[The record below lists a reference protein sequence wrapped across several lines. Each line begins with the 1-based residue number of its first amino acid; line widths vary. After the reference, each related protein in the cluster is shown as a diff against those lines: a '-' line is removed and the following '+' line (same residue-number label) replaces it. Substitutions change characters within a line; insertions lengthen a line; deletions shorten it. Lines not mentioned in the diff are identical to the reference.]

1 MEQYDVLIVGNDI
14 GSLVTALFLARKM
27 RKVVVFSEPEPKS
40 FKDIIELSDDQG
52 NKYTFKNHLLNTVP
66 GIEKP
71 SLMYRFLNLCG
82 LSNDLQTIVSI
93 SDKIVKKD
101 NTMVERLQ
109 DFEGLLIYF
118 VRYYPKQRDRIH
130 KFFRDL
136 KRHFDNYVE
145 QQYSMIANTGYTIS
159 SLMIE
164 WGDYSLKDLLQKYF
178 TDPALIDEFM
188 YHPSINGLNMN
199 EVSCYNYFINFFTGV
214 YSKEYYLNHSIEDIR
229 KLLLTKL
236 SAINRNIIQ
245 NRTIKQIILDS
256 DGTVLKV
263 IADNSNEF
271 HAKHYVIAGKP
282 HDVYQNYFPE
292 LDKELLEVLK
302 YYPHIET
309 NKRIQPIYLGLNH
322 KPESIGIDSLNYFFE
337 TNENESVKLVRM
349 FNEKL
354 FNKDACS
361 NKNGAIILEVVYDEG
376 TKIDIP
382 KIISQLEDIFPKLAK
397 SIAVSKLGKIRPIYS
412 MLSLPEV
419 RKGLSIDDQIAIET
433 LSRQQIFEN
442 LYLIGDWLRPEA
454 GLFGLFQ
461 AGIIYGDAIEEKLY
475 YGDDDD
481 EFFYLSNDE
490 IMMMLR
496 HNYGKKLL
504 GKTEKHIN
512 FHIGKSNYFIR
523 TKAKNITVHR
533 GEYFSPD
540 LSIYT
545 TNDKLSSLLLKKT
558 TLEDVLKSGGFK
570 YQGKESDL
578 FDIAEAF
585 NLDDYKE
592 EDTSYQPKSKIYFLG
607 VKFLFFYLMIW
618 SAMAFL
624 SNFIKILWV
633 APFALILTLLT
644 TYTKYLKYRDISWF
658 EYLMNSL
665 LALIVLTSAL
675 WPAFNNALSDDIYL
689 GMMALV
695 FLISWIVNKPI
706 VHDFHQYDFKRDYAQ
721 SSLFKVI
728 NNGLTL
734 VWSLIFISILV
745 FTYVTGERY
754 ISALYN
760 LVFLGF
766 FMTYFYPVLYVRG
779 NIKS

>member
-27 RKVVVFSEPEPKS
+27 RKVIVFSENEPKNI
-40 FKDIIELSDDQG
+40 KDMLELTDEAE
-52 NKYTFKNHLLNTVP
+52 NKFTFKNHLMDSVP
-66 GIEKP
+66 GIQKP
-71 SLMYRFLNLCG
+71 ALMHRFLELCG
-82 LSNDLQTIVSI
+82 LSNDLQSLPII
-93 SDKIVKKD
+93 SDKIVRKD
-101 NTMVERLQ
+101 GIIVDRLR

-118 VRYYPKQRDRIH
+118 VRYYPKQRERIH
-130 KFFRDL
+130 RFFRDL
-136 KRHFDNYVE
+136 KRHYDNYL
-145 QQYSMIANTGYTIS
+145 QQQSNMIANTGYTIS

-164 WGDYSLKDLLQKYF
+164 WGDYSLNDLLQKYF
-178 TDPALIDEFM
+178 SDSALIEEFS
-188 YHPSINGLNMN
+188 YQSSVNGLDSNDI
-199 EVSCYNYFINFFTGV
+199 SCYNYFIKFFTGI
-214 YSKEYYLNHSIEDIR
+214 YSKDYYLNHSVHDIR

-236 SAINRNIIQ
+236 TAINRNIIQ
-245 NRTIKQIILDS
+245 NKTVKQIILDS

-263 IADNSNEF
+263 IDDEKKEYY
-271 HAKHYVIAGKP
+271 AKHYVVSGKP
-282 HDVYQNYFPE
+282 NDFYKTYFPE
-292 LDKELLEVLK
+292 LDEALVEVLK
-302 YYPHIET
+302 YYPNIET
-309 NKRIQPIYLGLNH
+309 KTKIQSIYLGLTH
-322 KPESIGIDSLNYFFE
+322 KSESIGIDALNYFFE
-337 TNENESVKLVRM
+337 TDKEQPVKLVRM
-349 FNEKL
+349 FNEKA
-354 FNKDACS
+354 FTKDACS
-361 NKNGAIILEVVYDEG
+361 NKNGSLILDVVFEEG
-376 TKIDIP
+376 ASFKIDE
-382 KIISQLEDIFPKLAK
+382 IISRLEDVFPKLAK
-397 SIAVSKLGKIRPIYS
+397 SISITKLGKKRPLYS

-419 RKGLSIDDQIAIET
+419 RKGLTIDDQIAVET
-433 LSRQQIFEN
+433 LSRQQVFEN
-442 LYLIGDWLRPEA
+442 LYLIGEWLRPEA

-504 GKTEKHIN
+504 GKMEKHIN

-545 TNDKLSSLLLKKT
+545 TNDKLSSLLLKKA

-570 YQGKESDL
+570 YQGKESEL
-578 FDIAEAF
+578 YEIVEAF
-585 NLDDYKE
+585 KLDDYQT
-592 EDTSYQPKSKIYFLG
+592 EDASYQPKSKIYFLG
-607 VKFLFFYLMIW
+607 VKFLFGYLFIW
-618 SAMAFL
+618 SLMSFL
-624 SNFIKILWV
+624 SNFIKVLWL
-633 APFALILTLLT
+633 APFALILSLLI

-658 EYLMNSL
+658 EYLINSL
-665 LALIVLTSAL
+665 LALIVLVSAL
-675 WPAFNNALSDDIYL
+675 WPAFNNSLSDNIYL
-689 GMMALV
+689 GIMALV
-695 FLISWIVNKPI
+695 FLISWIMNKPI

-721 SSLFKVI
+721 SSLFKAI

-734 VWSLIFISILV
+734 VWSMIFISILV

-766 FMTYFYPVLYVRG
+766 FLTYFYPVLYVRG